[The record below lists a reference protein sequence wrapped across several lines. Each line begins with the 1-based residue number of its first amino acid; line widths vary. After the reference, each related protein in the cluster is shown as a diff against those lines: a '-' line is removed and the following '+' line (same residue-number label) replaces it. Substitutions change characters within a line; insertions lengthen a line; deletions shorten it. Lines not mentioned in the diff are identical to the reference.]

1 MWWGGEVVRWWS
13 SEWVKE
19 RYDDV
24 TVVERS
30 RNEVVIIAKNYYD
43 IGDIVV
49 IIVQNYY
56 DIGDIVV
63 IIAKN

>member
-1 MWWGGEVVRWWS
+1 MQILPYSDAARQVLRRRFVLKLGDEMVMWWCGDVVRWWS

-30 RNEVVIIAKNYYD
+30 RNEVVIIAKN
-43 IGDIVV
+43 
-49 IIVQNYY
+49 
-56 DIGDIVV
+56 
-63 IIAKN
+63 